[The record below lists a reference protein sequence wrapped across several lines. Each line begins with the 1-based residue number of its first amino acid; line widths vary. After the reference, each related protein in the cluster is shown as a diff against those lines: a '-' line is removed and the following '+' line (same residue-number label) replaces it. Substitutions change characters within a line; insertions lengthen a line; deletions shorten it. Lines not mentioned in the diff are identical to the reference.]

1 MGADGVAPMAIPPGK
16 VPIFLSAGEAV
27 RFLREHWRLAL
38 MAGAAGGLA
47 QGATMLAL
55 GPTLPGL
62 FVLGLIAAT
71 VHAFFLR
78 RAIGV
83 GVPTPLMVD
92 ALRVFAAMA
101 AVALVLALLGFVIL
115 YGAMVALI
123 APYAEEAQTVAD
135 NQEVMMALLNR
146 AIAAQPH
153 VLYIAL
159 AVGALAA
166 LLFTSRLYLAT
177 PATVDRKR
185 IVLFESWALTKGNM
199 LRVAGARLLTLAP
212 AFVFVGA
219 VQALV
224 GAGLGMNVGDAA
236 ALAGQ
241 AQAAPAV
248 FAAFYGLAGAFQLAV
263 FGALEEGLA
272 AYLYMGLKPAHT
284 P

>member
-1 MGADGVAPMAIPPGK
+1 MAVPPGK
-16 VPIFLSAGEAV
+16 VPILLSAGEAV
-27 RFLREHWRLAL
+27 RFFREHWRFAL
-38 MAGAAGGLA
+38 IVGAAGGLA
-47 QGATMLAL
+47 QGATMVAL

-62 FVLGLIAAT
+62 FVLGLIAAG
-71 VHAFFLR
+71 VHASYLR
-78 RAIGV
+78 RALGL
-83 GVPTPLMVD
+83 GAPTPLIVD

-101 AVALVLALLGFVIL
+101 AVALVIGLLAFVVV

-135 NQEVMMALLNR
+135 NQEAMMALLNR

-166 LLFTSRLYLAT
+166 LLFTSRLYMAT

-199 LRVAGARLLTLAP
+199 LRVTGARLLTLGP

-219 VQALV
+219 MQALV
-224 GAGLGMNVGDAA
+224 GAGFGLNVGDAA

-241 AQAAPAV
+241 AQTAPAL
-248 FAAFYGLAGAFQLAV
+248 FAAFYGLAGAIQLTV
-263 FGALEEGLA
+263 FGALDAGLA
-272 AYLYMGLKPAHT
+272 AFLYKGLKPASA

>member
-1 MGADGVAPMAIPPGK
+1 MAVPPGK
-16 VPIFLSAGEAV
+16 VPILLSAGEAV
-27 RFLREHWRLAL
+27 RFLREHWRFAL
-38 MAGAAGGLA
+38 IVGAAGGLA
-47 QGATMLAL
+47 QGATMVAL

-62 FVLGLIAAT
+62 FVLGLIAAG
-71 VHAFFLR
+71 VHASYLR
-78 RAIGV
+78 RALGL
-83 GVPTPLMVD
+83 GTPTPLIVD

-101 AVALVLALLGFVIL
+101 AVALVIGLLAFVVV

-135 NQEVMMALLNR
+135 NQEAMMALLNR

-166 LLFTSRLYLAT
+166 LLFTSRLYMAT

-199 LRVAGARLLTLAP
+199 LRVTGARLVTLGP

-219 VQALV
+219 MQALV
-224 GAGLGMNVGDAA
+224 GAAFGLNVGDAA

-241 AQAAPAV
+241 AQTAPAL
-248 FAAFYGLAGAFQLAV
+248 FAAFYGLAGAIQLAV
-263 FGALEEGLA
+263 FGALDAGLA
-272 AYLYMGLKPAHT
+272 AFLYKGLKPAST